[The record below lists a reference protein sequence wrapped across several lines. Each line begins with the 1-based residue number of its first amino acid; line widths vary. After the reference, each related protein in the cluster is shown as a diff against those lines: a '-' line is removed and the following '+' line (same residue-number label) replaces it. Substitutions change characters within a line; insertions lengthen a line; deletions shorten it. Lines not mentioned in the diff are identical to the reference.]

1 MANKGGCT
9 CKVTYLPITKVLPS
23 LLNLTSDIHCF
34 ASECSASLITGY
46 LAGSAVEN
54 IRSIPPPVSLPRPTR
69 PPYPTAR
76 SNPVGL
82 RGPRYTTVSLDK
94 VKLGDE
100 KESEVR

>member
-1 MANKGGCT
+1 MCNE
-9 CKVTYLPITKVLPS
+9 TYLPTTTVLPS
-23 LLNLTSDIHCF
+23 LLNLTSDIHCL
-34 ASECSASLITGY
+34 ASECSATLITGY

-82 RGPRYTTVSLDK
+82 HGPRYTMVSIGE
-94 VKLGDE
+94 VK
-100 KESEVR
+100 